1 MVRNRYILPL
11 VNIVGLVLVL
21 VMNGLANALPINGV
35 TTGGVSDSYGNLFVP
50 AGFTFSIWGVIYLLL
65 TAFAVYQWRAARQ
78 ANDIFVTHIGPWFF
92 ISCLANAGWILAW
105 HYRLLPLSL
114 AIMLVLLASLLT
126 IYLRLGIGMRRA
138 TRGQKWLVYVP
149 FSVYL
154 GWITVA
160 TIANVSAVL
169 TSIQWGQWGLS
180 SQFWTVAVISVGVLI
195 ALAMA
200 FRKGDLFFCL
210 VVVWALLGILL
221 KRMGDTVTPD
231 RAVEIAAIAG
241 MALVGLAVLLLLAR
255 KRVYHSIPT

>member
-1 MVRNRYILPL
+1 
-11 VNIVGLVLVL
+11 
-21 VMNGLANALPINGV
+21 
-35 TTGGVSDSYGNLFVP
+35 
-50 AGFTFSIWGVIYLLL
+50 
-65 TAFAVYQWRAARQ
+65 
-78 ANDIFVTHIGPWFF
+78 
-92 ISCLANAGWILAW
+92 
-105 HYRLLPLSL
+105 
-114 AIMLVLLASLLT
+114 
-126 IYLRLGIGMRRA
+126 MRRA

>member
-1 MVRNRYILPL
+1 M
-11 VNIVGLVLVL
+11 
-21 VMNGLANALPINGV
+21 
-35 TTGGVSDSYGNLFVP
+35 
-50 AGFTFSIWGVIYLLL
+50 LLL
-65 TAFAVYQWRAARQ
+65 LF
-78 ANDIFVTHIGPWFF
+78 
-92 ISCLANAGWILAW
+92 C
-105 HYRLLPLSL
+105 
-114 AIMLVLLASLLT
+114 LLT
-126 IYLRLGIGMRRA
+126 IYLRLGIGTRRA

-180 SQFWTVAVISVGVLI
+180 AQFWTVAVISVGVLI

-200 FRKGDLFFCL
+200 FRKGDVFFCL

-221 KRMGDTVTPD
+221 KRTGDTVTPD

-241 MALVGLAVLLLLAR
+241 MVLVGLAVLLLLAR
-255 KRVYHSIPT
+255 KRVYHAIPT